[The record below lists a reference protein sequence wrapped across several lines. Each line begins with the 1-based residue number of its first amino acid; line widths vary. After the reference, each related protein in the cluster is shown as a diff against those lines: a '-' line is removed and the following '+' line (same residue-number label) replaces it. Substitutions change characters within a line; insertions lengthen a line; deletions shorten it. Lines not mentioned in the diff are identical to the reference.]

1 MPAKP
6 RESIVSTLSRSSIMQ
21 ILHPLHGGRHRV
33 DPVSSAPHYSSR
45 FERFSMWA
53 VRATGGHWAFRVAVL
68 LILAWAATGPIFRY
82 HESWKTTFT
91 VVTSS
96 VTFLLVFLI
105 QNAQNRESKALH
117 LKLDELIYA
126 SKNARNELINIEH
139 LTEEQLD
146 RLGRRYSRLAKHFQ
160 NQKALIMVVGEAI
173 PGESEAQGIF
183 DRCELIS
190 LKDEVRPTES

>member
-1 MPAKP
+1 
-6 RESIVSTLSRSSIMQ
+6 MQ
-21 ILHPLHGGRHRV
+21 ILNNLHAGSHRI
-33 DPVSSAPHYSSR
+33 DPVCAAPHYCSR
-45 FERFSMWA
+45 FERISMWA
-53 VRATGGHWAFRVAVL
+53 VRAAGGHWAFRVAVL
-68 LILAWAATGPIFRY
+68 LILAWAATGPYFRY

-105 QNAQNRESKALH
+105 QNAQNRESKAVH

-126 SKNARNELINIEH
+126 AKNARNELINIEH

-146 RLGRRYSRLAKHFQ
+146 RLGRRYSRLAEHYQ
-160 NQKALIMVVGEAI
+160 NQKSLIVGVGEAI
-173 PGESEAQGIF
+173 PGGSEVEGIS

-190 LKDEVRPTES
+190 LK